1 MDDATLDAW
10 NRGAY
15 ARCLR
20 DAQASIEAMA
30 DNARLLWASV
40 FGAAETW
47 FDPEPIDY
55 RTRPTECEAIS
66 GIFRQARG
74 ASNLWAEWQTAR
86 EAALYGSTLE
96 VLADNLPHAAEMTEQ
111 EERRRRAMTER
122 KAIKASQMSLPAP
135 FALAG

>member
-15 ARCLR
+15 AKCLR

-74 ASNLWAEWQTAR
+74 ASNLWAEWQQARELVLYGDDLDALAMAVESLREKNEATAR
-86 EAALYGSTLE
+86 KAE
-96 VLADNLPHAAEMTEQ
+96 V
-111 EERRRRAMTER
+111 RAIR
-122 KAIKASQMSLPAP
+122 KSQMPLPAP
-135 FALAG
+135 FAVAV

>member
-15 ARCLR
+15 AKCLR
-20 DAQASIEAMA
+20 DAQAAREAMA

-66 GIFRQARG
+66 GIFWQARG
-74 ASNLWAEWQTAR
+74 ASNLWAEWQQARELVLYGDDLDALAMAVESLREKNEATAR
-86 EAALYGSTLE
+86 KAE
-96 VLADNLPHAAEMTEQ
+96 V
-111 EERRRRAMTER
+111 RAIR
-122 KAIKASQMSLPAP
+122 KSQMPLPAP
-135 FALAG
+135 FAVAV